1 MIPSAWIWC
10 SAAVAVALLGVA
22 AFRDARERHIPNGI
36 SLGVAL
42 SAVPM
47 LAAVPAAE
55 AGLGICFSILVFGG
69 GAWVFS
75 RGLVGG
81 GDVKLG
87 AAAMLWCGPAL
98 LSLFLLLFG
107 VFTLLVAGLVRSG
120 LLIPDGMD
128 VAKDM
133 PLAVA
138 IAPAATLVIA
148 CRLLLYLFPV

>member
-1 MIPSAWIWC
+1 MTQAVWIC
-10 SAAVAVALLGVA
+10 TAAAIAVALLAAA
-22 AFRDARERHIPNGI
+22 AFRDARERCIPNGI

-42 SAVPM
+42 SALPM
-47 LAAVPAAE
+47 IAAVPAAE
-55 AGLGICFSILVFGG
+55 AGIGICLSILVFGG
-69 GAWVFS
+69 GAWAFG

-120 LLIPDGMD
+120 MLLPEGADS
-128 VAKDM
+128 ARDM

-138 IAPAATLVIA
+138 IAPAAMLVIA
-148 CRLLLYLFPV
+148 CRLLLYLFPA